1 MKRFISALLVA
12 LLLVSSFATVAF
24 AANGVT
30 ISADD
35 VTAEGGDTIKIP
47 FIISGVDFAGYEMNI
62 TADEGIT
69 VEGVAFNLIA
79 DSFFNEKTLFVNG
92 TKATNIAAEGTLIT
106 VTVKVADDIAAGT
119 YNVGLDVG
127 MIWNADREI
136 LDVTVDPCVIT
147 IEAEETEA
155 PTEEPTDPPH
165 VHAFGEWVTVKAPT
179 CIEKGLAERTCECGE
194 KETKELDYAPHIFS
208 KDWTA
213 NETHHY
219 HLCTVCKEAIA
230 DKDVHHFVDYKIT
243 VAPTETT
250 SGKQVGHCREC
261 NYEDVIIL
269 PALDPGEGPE
279 PTGDISVV
287 VNTGLTVLVI
297 TLCSVAAIVIKRKTA
312 V

>member
-35 VTAEGGDTIKIP
+35 VTAEGGDTIQIP
-47 FIISGVDFAGYEMNI
+47 FYVSGDDFAGYEMTI

-69 VEGVAFNLIA
+69 VEGVTFGLIA
-79 DSFFNEKTLFVNG
+79 NSFFNPKTLFVNG
-92 TKATNIAAEGTLIT
+92 ANATNVAANGTLLT

-119 YNVGLDVG
+119 YNVGLTVD
-127 MIWNADREI
+127 MLFNADRAF

-194 KETKELDYAPHIFS
+194 KETKELDYAPHTFS
-208 KDWTA
+208 TEWDFNK
-213 NETHHY
+213 THHW
-219 HLCTVCKEAIA
+219 HVCTVCGEAIS
-230 DKDVHHFVDYKIT
+230 DKALHDYKY
-243 VAPTETT
+243 ETT
-250 SGKQVGHCREC
+250 KYPTKEEAGEQREFC
-261 NYEDVIIL
+261 SVCDYEDTIVL
-269 PALDPGEGPE
+269 PKLPDGGEIE
-279 PTGDISVV
+279 DTGDISGV
-287 VNTGLTVLVI
+287 VNTGLVVLVI

-312 V
+312 I